1 MTDKV
6 IEKLRKLPVFIET
19 IMYGGLILFN
29 GHSATISQA
38 KKDEFIKDIEALINE
53 LNDVKANAHNLEIKQ
68 D

>member
-6 IEKLRKLPVFIET
+6 LERLRKLPVFVES

-29 GHSATISQA
+29 GHDSVISQA
-38 KKDEFIKDIEALINE
+38 KKDEFIKDIESLIAE
-53 LNDVKANAHNLEIKQ
+53 LNNAKDTAVNLEIKQ